1 MLSYRHERDTLSEP
15 RVYLSKSRGLEEK
28 LVEGQS
34 PHRLVGGNLQV
45 EFDRDGRLMALRQ
58 SGGAFIFLEHKIMG
72 ASPWRLVVRD
82 RLRQPRTLTALDAR
96 ACHIESNS
104 HGLDLTW
111 TEIESAPGLIVQ
123 AAITPE
129 EGHLLWRL
137 AVDGLAADAALW
149 RVDFPVLAGLLPIA
163 SGDDE
168 QLLLPRAGG
177 YVVRNPSQAIFANS
191 EIGHRISLAYPGSMT
206 MQFIAY
212 YCQRSDGLMVMTQD
226 PDGYYKRFT
235 AERGEGP
242 AGWTLAIE
250 HFPAGMPQSSGRFA
264 PPYPI
269 ALSAFRGDWTE
280 AATRYRSWAIRQ
292 PWCSR
297 GPLATR
303 GDIPRWLLET
313 GLWVWNRGRSDQV
326 LPGIRRLGQ
335 LVQAPIALDWYWWHK
350 TPYDTHFPDYLPP
363 REGEA
368 SFRQAIARLHEE
380 GVRAI
385 VYVNGR
391 LWGTSAQSWIAQ
403 QAGLAACKQEDGN
416 IYREV
421 YNVFNQAEMAPMC
434 PTTTLWQT
442 TLRNLV
448 DELINRYGL
457 DGVYID
463 QIGIAAPQLCFDP
476 QHPHPPG
483 GGNHWHRGYRQLI
496 EAARHTTRLHPE
508 AMFPTEGSCEAYL
521 DLFDA
526 FLVLDN
532 SFERMGFYER
542 IGLKWEPVPLFA
554 AVYHD
559 YALHFGSYASLAPPP
574 YDELWPQSQGPLR
587 SSRFDERDFTGA
599 FYAELGRA
607 FVAGAQPMVANVH
620 PQQVDDPALQP
631 CWRFL
636 RDLVHTRLQ
645 AAPFLLYGRWL
656 QPLALDAPEIT
667 VDFLVRG
674 IYTSPDKERVVQR
687 RLPAVLASLW
697 AAPDGRQ
704 ALALANISDCSQRV
718 TWKAAGM
725 SGKMVYGIN
734 GRGRIPLGRIGNSGV
749 VYNEKIPA
757 HTVQVIEIV

>member
-1 MLSYRHERDTLSEP
+1 MKERSL
-15 RVYLSKSRGLEEK
+15 
-28 LVEGQS
+28 
-34 PHRLVGGNLQV
+34 HHIVGGNLLV
-45 EFDRDGRLMALRQ
+45 EFDRDGRFRALRQ
-58 SGGAFIFLEHKIMG
+58 SSSDHAFLEHKVVG
-72 ASPWRLVVRD
+72 TSLWRLVVRD
-82 RLRQPRTLTALDAR
+82 RLHPSRTLTALDAR
-96 ACHIESNS
+96 ACRIESSS

-111 TEIESAPGLIVQ
+111 AEIESAPGLIVH
-123 AAITPE
+123 AMITPGE
-129 EGHLLWRL
+129 NHLLWRL
-137 AVDGLAADAALW
+137 TVDGLTPGAALW

-163 SGDDE
+163 SDDDE

-177 YVVRNPSQAIFANS
+177 YVIRNPSQAIFANS
-191 EIGHRISLAYPGSMT
+191 EIGHRISLAYPGGMT
-206 MQFIAY
+206 MQFTAY
-212 YCQRSDGLMVMTQD
+212 YRQHGDGLLVMAQD
-226 PDGYYKRFT
+226 PNGYYKRFT
-235 AERGEGP
+235 AEKGEEP
-242 AGWTLAIE
+242 TGWTLAIE
-250 HFPAGMPQSSGRFA
+250 HFPAGMPQPSGRFSL
-264 PPYPI
+264 PYLI
-269 ALSAFRGDWTE
+269 ALSTFRGDWTE
-280 AATRYRSWAIRQ
+280 AATLYRSWAVRQ

-297 GPLATR
+297 GPLYTR

-335 LVQAPIALDWYWWHK
+335 IVQAPMALDWYWWHK

-363 REGEA
+363 REGEE

-380 GVRAI
+380 GLHAI

-391 LWGTSAQSWIAQ
+391 LWGTGAQSWTAQ
-403 QAGLAACKQEDGN
+403 QAYLAACKQENGD

-434 PTTTLWQT
+434 PTMPLWQT

-448 DELINRYGL
+448 DELVNRYGL

-463 QIGIAAPQLCFDP
+463 QIGISAPQLCFDP

-483 GGNHWHRGYRQLI
+483 GGNHWYQGYRQLI
-496 EAARHTTRLHPE
+496 EGARHVTRLHPE
-508 AMFPTEGSCEAYL
+508 VMFPTEGSCEAYL

-574 YDELWPQSQGPLR
+574 YDELWPQPQGPLR
-587 SSRFDERDFTGA
+587 STRFDERDFVDA

-607 FVAGAQPMVANVH
+607 FVAGAQPMIANVD
-620 PQQVDDPALQP
+620 PKQVDDPALQP
-631 CWRFL
+631 HWRFL

-645 AAPFLLYGRWL
+645 AAPFLLYGQWL
-656 QPLALDAPEIT
+656 QPPALDVPEIT
-667 VDFLVRG
+667 ADFLVRG
-674 IYTSPDKERVVQR
+674 IYTPPDKEHVVQR

-704 ALALANISDCSQRV
+704 ALALANISNRPQPIV
-718 TWKAAGM
+718 WKAEGM
-725 SGKMVYGIN
+725 SERMVYCMN
-734 GRGRIPLGRIGNSGV
+734 GRERIPLGRIGSSGV
-749 VYNEKIPA
+749 VYDEEMPA
-757 HTVQVIEIV
+757 RTVQVIEIV